1 MVVVVV
7 VLHAD
12 DPVGDNE
19 DDDQDGHPPIGDPQG
34 ILQLLLFDLMRAL
47 LIEAFERLPLNRL
60 VDGKQAVV
68 SVVDI
73 IGLVLPGAVTISKL
87 RKTGFKSYLDTVSIS
102 WTTGCPARMYI
113 KK

>member
-73 IGLVLPGAVTISKL
+73 IGLVLPGGDDLKVEENWFQIL
-87 RKTGFKSYLDTVSIS
+87 
-102 WTTGCPARMYI
+102 P
-113 KK
+113 